1 MTLDME
7 NFRQVCTVA
16 GADTSAERPLMGD
29 LISGFLVF
37 EDASKLREPPNQI
50 VLHRAFCFGTP
61 DAYLRRRKMRDDRAR
76 SEYRDWWASAWN
88 TGQQGGE
95 ASTLRT
101 KGWRVSG
108 SLEND

>member
-1 MTLDME
+1 MMKFT
-7 NFRQVCTVA
+7 QVRAVA
-16 GADTSAERPLMGD
+16 GVDRLVKRPLMGD
-29 LISGFLVF
+29 LFSGFPV
-37 EDASKLREPPNQI
+37 ASPAGILREPPNQI

-61 DAYLRRRKMRDDRAR
+61 DAYLRCRKMRDDRAR

-108 SLEND
+108 SLENG